1 MKCRRSSRPSAS
13 SSASLQP
20 PPSAK
25 CWCTRRG
32 ADMVAE
38 PMTTATDYALAAV
51 TSCFCLLVFKRAPLQ
66 NSQRYWALAFAAL
79 AVAAALGGTHHGFVI
94 EALWT
99 PTVLA
104 VGIASFAMLAGSAIA
119 TTSGRLRQGL
129 IALALAK
136 LLVYSAWMLGHD
148 EFIYVVADTGAAL
161 LAVAVLHSF
170 FFRNPEARWML
181 AAVAVSLVAAAAQ
194 ASGFDLHPSFNHNDL
209 YHVVQ
214 IAAMALLYSGARR
227 MRDRDQP
234 GI

>member
-1 MKCRRSSRPSAS
+1 
-13 SSASLQP
+13 
-20 PPSAK
+20 
-25 CWCTRRG
+25 
-32 ADMVAE
+32 MVAE
-38 PMTTATDYALAAV
+38 PMTMATDYALAAV
-51 TSCFCLLVFKRAPLQ
+51 TGCLCFFLFKQARQ
-66 NSQRYWALAFAAL
+66 QSRTFWGLAFAAL

-94 EALWT
+94 DALWT
-99 PTVLA
+99 LTVLA

-161 LAVAVLHSF
+161 LAIAVLHLF
-170 FFRNPEARWML
+170 FFKNQESKWML
-181 AAVAVSLVAAAAQ
+181 AGVAVSLAAAAAQ

-214 IAAMALLYSGARR
+214 IVALALFYSGARR
-227 MRDRDQP
+227 LRDRDRP